1 MHGRIILFLI
11 HKIFSVFFLPFSLSV
26 WIHRFKYIVYL
37 GNHLCFLNFR
47 TYFRDGKTT
56 LLPFIEYSNT
66 SLIWYKK
73 WLLDSSSHAWEI
85 WHTKIKSYL
94 NIDGSKTYIKDHLN
108 YNLTREYEKAE
119 VWVNNPYAIYIFIGN
134 RSIDRIILFIRIIK
148 LFSYYTRLVR
158 FLLNIKSYHNFTL

>member
-85 WHTKIKSYL
+85 WHNKIKSYL

-119 VWVNNPYAIYIFIGN
+119 VWVNNPYAINIYLLEIV
-134 RSIDRIILFIRIIK
+134 SKILFICINKFVFI
-148 LFSYYTRLVR
+148 LY
-158 FLLNIKSYHNFTL
+158 